1 MTAGNPD
8 FLFTSLSFW
17 WFMAVVLAGFSFL
30 YRYRTARN
38 RFLLLCSLFF
48 YFETAGAAFFLLLAS
63 IFLNYGCGWL
73 IDKSHQERSP
83 GTAKFFL
90 VIGILLNLSLLSYFK
105 YADFLNRIVY
115 EWMPAW
121 PGGEEAGLFGD
132 LPFLET
138 LVLPVGISFFTFQAL
153 SYLVDLYRRQLPFCR
168 NLFDFALYLS
178 FFPQLVAGP
187 IVRARDFLP
196 QLQRHYQLSTKEFS
210 FALFMILCGLVKKIA
225 IADWIAQWI
234 NPVFEN
240 ATLYTGFEHW
250 MATYGYAMQIY
261 CDFSGYTDIAIGL
274 AACLGFT
281 LPVNFRSPYKAD
293 SFTDFWHRWHIT
305 LSTWFRDYVYIP
317 MGGSRHGIPR
327 MILALLVSM
336 TLCGIWH
343 GAALNFLL
351 WGLMHGLFLAF
362 EKLTGLHRSP
372 RQPWARV
379 LKTIVYFHLICLS
392 WVIFRTDSLEAAGD
406 WYLGLFQTT
415 PFATIG
421 GIIAHYKSVFAVIL
435 LGFALHFLPQSFQ
448 ENVKLTFARAPWII
462 KALICL
468 LFGVLL
474 ILTRSAVPQPFIYF
488 SF

>member
-17 WFMAVVLAGFSFL
+17 WFMAVVLAGFSLL

-48 YFETAGAAFFLLLAS
+48 YFETAGAAFFLLLTS
-63 IFLNYGCGWL
+63 ILLNYGCGWL

-83 GTAKFFL
+83 GMARFFL
-90 VIGILLNLSLLSYFK
+90 VIGISLNLSLLSYFK
-105 YADFLNRIVY
+105 YADFLNQLVF
-115 EWMPAW
+115 ELFPAW
-121 PGGEEAGLFGD
+121 PGGGEAGLFGD
-132 LPFLET
+132 LPFLNT
-138 LVLPVGISFFTFQAL
+138 VVLPVGISFFTFQAL
-153 SYLVDLYRRQLPFCR
+153 SYLVDLNRRQLPFCR

-210 FALFMILCGLVKKIA
+210 FALFMVLCGLVKKIA
-225 IADWIAQWI
+225 IADWIAQWV

-250 MATYGYAMQIY
+250 MATYGYALQIY

-317 MGGSRHGIPR
+317 IGGNRHGAAR

-351 WGLMHGLFLAF
+351 WGLLHGLFLVV
-362 EKLTGLHRSP
+362 EKFTGLNRSP
-372 RQPWARV
+372 RQKWARV
-379 LKTIVYFHLICLS
+379 LKTVVYFHLICLS
-392 WVIFRTDSLEAAGD
+392 WVIFRTESLDAAFD
-406 WYLGLFQTT
+406 WYLGLCQTT
-415 PFATIG
+415 PLATMG
-421 GIIAHYKSVFAVIL
+421 GIIGHYKSVFAVIL
-435 LGFALHFLPQSFQ
+435 LGFALHFLPQSLQ
-448 ENVKLTFARAPWII
+448 DNVKLLFARAPWVI
-462 KALICL
+462 KALVCL
-468 LFGVLL
+468 LIGVLL
-474 ILTRSAVPQPFIYF
+474 ILTRSTTPQPFIYF
-488 SF
+488 NF

>member
-1 MTAGNPD
+1 MIAGNPD

-17 WFMAVVLAGFSFL
+17 WFMAVVLAGFSLL

-48 YFETAGAAFFLLLAS
+48 YFETAGAAVFMLLAS

-73 IDKSHQERSP
+73 IDKSRREREP
-83 GTAKFFL
+83 AIAKFFL
-90 VIGILLNLSLLSYFK
+90 IIGIILNLSLLSYFK
-105 YADFLNRIVY
+105 YADFLNRLVY
-115 EWMPAW
+115 EWIPAW
-121 PGGEEAGLFGD
+121 PGTDEGLFGD
-132 LPFLET
+132 LPFLNT
-138 LVLPVGISFFTFQAL
+138 IVLPVGISFFTFQAL
-153 SYLVDLYRRQLPFCR
+153 SYLVDLYRRQVPYCR

-210 FALFMILCGLVKKIA
+210 FALFMVLCGLVKKIA
-225 IADWIAQWI
+225 IADWIAQWV

-250 MATYGYAMQIY
+250 MATYGYALQIY

-317 MGGSRHGIPR
+317 LGGNRHGVWR
-327 MILALLVSM
+327 MMVALLVSM

-343 GAALNFLL
+343 GAAVNFLF
-351 WGLMHGLFLAF
+351 WGLLHGLFLCF
-362 EKLTGLHRSP
+362 EKLTGLDGHPQKR
-372 RQPWARV
+372 WVHV

-392 WVIFRTDSLEAAGD
+392 WVIFRTESLEAAAD
-406 WYLGLFQTT
+406 WYLGLCQTT
-415 PFATIG
+415 PVETIG
-421 GIIAHYKSVFAVIL
+421 AVIGHYKTVFAIMAV
-435 LGFALHFLPQSFQ
+435 GFALHFLPAAAQ
-448 ENVKLTFARAPWII
+448 EAVKTTFARAPWFI
-462 KALICL
+462 KGLVCL
-468 LFGVLL
+468 LIGVLL
-474 ILTRSAVPQPFIYF
+474 IVSHSTVPQPFIYF